1 MTTPAP
7 ETSNQGKGPASN
19 GRELRSFS
27 TKGLEL
33 RAEGDGESGQSTKG
47 YACLYD
53 NDTSIGGYFI
63 ERFAAGAFANSLKE
77 RDVVA
82 LHSHDD
88 GRPMGRKSRDT
99 LRFADDAK
107 GLGFEND
114 LPDTQDGRDLAT
126 SISRGDIEGMS
137 FRFRAIKE
145 EWDESGDIPKRTVI
159 EAELYEITYTAFP
172 AYPDTEVGMRSLEHA
187 RKEQRQ
193 HNKSAAL
200 ARLAMRQ
207 AQAERQY
214 RSR

>member
-7 ETSNQGKGPASN
+7 KFKLPCD
-19 GRELRSFS
+19 GREQRAFVG
-27 TKGLEL
+27 GLEL
-33 RAEGDGESGQSTKG
+33 RAEGDGESGQTTKG

-53 NDTSIGGYFI
+53 NDTDIGGYFI
-63 ERFAAGAFANSLKE
+63 ERFSKGAFTKSLKE

-88 GRPMGRKSRDT
+88 GRPMGRMSRDT
-99 LRFADDAK
+99 LRFADDDK

-126 SISRGDIEGMS
+126 SLDRGDIEGMS

-187 RKEQRQ
+187 RAEQRK
-193 HNKSAAL
+193 HNKTG
-200 ARLAMRQ
+200 ARSRLRMKQ
-207 AQAERQY
+207 AQAERKL
-214 RSR
+214 

>member
-1 MTTPAP
+1 MPAP
-7 ETSNQGKGPASN
+7 KPKSD
-19 GRELRSFS
+19 GRELR
-27 TKGLEL
+27 TLTEGLEL
-33 RAEGDGESGQSTKG
+33 RFAQTEDESTTTQG
-47 YACLYD
+47 YACLFD
-53 NDTSIGGYFI
+53 NVTSIGGYWQ
-63 ERFAAGAFANSLKE
+63 ERFAKGAWSKSLGE

-99 LRFADDAK
+99 LRIEEDDT
-107 GLGFEND
+107 GLRFEND

-126 SISRGDIEGMS
+126 SIDRGDIEGMS
-137 FRFRAIKE
+137 FRFRALKE
-145 EWDESGDIPKRTVI
+145 EWDETQDPPMRTVI

-187 RKEQRQ
+187 RQEKRS

-207 AQAERQY
+207 AQTERKH